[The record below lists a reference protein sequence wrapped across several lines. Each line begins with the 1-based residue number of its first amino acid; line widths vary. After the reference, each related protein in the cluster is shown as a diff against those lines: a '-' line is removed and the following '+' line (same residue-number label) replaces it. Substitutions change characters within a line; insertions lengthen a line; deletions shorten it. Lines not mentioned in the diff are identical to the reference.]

1 MLSSNTLATW
11 CKEPTYWKRPWS
23 WKRLKAKGEGG
34 SRGWDSQIASPTW
47 IWANSGIVKDRG
59 AWHAVVRGVAKSQ
72 TLLSYWTTNGGLG
85 EGKMSRWCTGI
96 FLFFFFG
103 WAHLA
108 RWYFGCTAFTHTH
121 TLLERWTWTMP
132 HPTSPI
138 PNAE

>member
-34 SRGWDSQIASPTW
+34 SRGRDSQIASPTW

-59 AWHAVVRGVAKSQ
+59 AWHAVVRGVATSQ

-96 FLFFFFG
+96 FLRE
-103 WAHLA
+103 WNHCV
-108 RWYFGCTAFTHTH
+108 WYYNGEYVAFYICQNWKKVQHKEWN
-121 TLLERWTWTMP
+121 LRYCGLQ
-132 HPTSPI
+132 
-138 PNAE
+138 